1 MCTCRLVRVVVRV
14 PDESSVIT
22 RPSPRP
28 RIPAA
33 CGRGRP
39 RPHAAGIR
47 GRGEGRVITE
57 DSSGTRTTTRT
68 SRQVHINTGGVK
80 SELTAKDGT
89 DSPDALE
96 IGATWL
102 ASAQRTRY

>member
-1 MCTCRLVRVVVRV
+1 
-14 PDESSVIT
+14 
-22 RPSPRP
+22 
-28 RIPAA
+28 
-33 CGRGRP
+33 
-39 RPHAAGIR
+39 
-47 GRGEGRVITE
+47 VITE

-102 ASAQRTRY
+102 ASAQRTRYNTEAKYLMLTHAFDVWRVHRVALNRRA